1 MEQFHANV
9 LELEKKG
16 KHLHGP
22 SLDPVAINELQEIV

>member
-9 LELEKKG
+9 LKLEKKG

-22 SLDPVAINELQEIV
+22 SLDSVVIYELQEVV